1 MKKKKHTK
9 VEKYK
14 LWNFILFALIN
25 SESEKKNDT
34 YNE

>member
-1 MKKKKHTK
+1 MKKKHTK

-25 SESEKKNDT
+25 SESEKNDT